1 MGRFGLG
8 PASGSNMRVSISGPV
23 SSFYFKSN
31 CVSGFGLFLVVF
43 LVFPGRYFLQSEAG
57 ERQSSGLVSG
67 STVMRPNLGSASG
80 SSCTTSGSNSG
91 SVSDWFW
98 CFHASWWRRGSGA
111 GPTLDS
117 TLGGN
122 FWFDFG
128 FGFVFD
134 FRVGCAIWNP
144 LAPLAQILS
153 TFDPK
158 KRRRLNK

>member
-98 CFHASWWRRGSGA
+98 FPRELVEERVRSRA
-111 GPTLDS
+111 
-117 TLGGN
+117 
-122 FWFDFG
+122 DFG
-128 FGFVFD
+128 FNFGWKLLVRLRVRLRVRLPGWLCHLESSSSTSANFVN
-134 FRVGCAIWNP
+134 I
-144 LAPLAQILS
+144 
-153 TFDPK
+153 
-158 KRRRLNK
+158 